1 MRSGAAESRPSLTN
15 SWRRTLSLSRER
27 RSVDTYLVAGPG
39 EEIVRRYG
47 EVINRSESVD
57 AVMAELE
64 KLMHPDIELVNPED
78 AIEGG
83 TRKGLAGMR
92 TATENFFDG
101 AGRAARVEVEEVHE
115 RGDRVFVR
123 LRVHARGASSGA
135 EAVGPPVG
143 QVYTIRDGRIFRI
156 EWHYDV
162 DKALAEFERVG

>member
-1 MRSGAAESRPSLTN
+1 
-15 SWRRTLSLSRER
+15 
-27 RSVDTYLVAGPG
+27 VDTYLVAGPS

-64 KLMHPDIELVNPED
+64 DLIHPEIEWVNPED

-92 TATENFFDG
+92 TALENFFDG
-101 AGRAARVEVEEVHE
+101 AGRAATVEIEEVHE

-123 LRVHARGASSGA
+123 LRVHARGAASGA

-143 QVYTIRDGRIFRI
+143 QVYTIRDGRVFRM

-162 DKALAEFERVG
+162 DKALAEFERGG